1 MSQCYELSVAVHI
14 QFTLLYFVKIESSST
29 ISNATYCLLLPGPIL
44 NLSTLLVTKKFRARG
59 NKEGA
64 LTAMKM
70 LQDDKLGRLI
80 ELSSTVEH
88 PM

>member
-14 QFTLLYFVKIESSST
+14 QFTLLYFVKLESSST
-29 ISNATYCLLLPGPIL
+29 IINATYCLLLPGPIL
-44 NLSTLLVTKKFRARG
+44 NLSTLLVNKKFRA
-59 NKEGA
+59 
-64 LTAMKM
+64 AMKM

>member
-1 MSQCYELSVAVHI
+1 MPRIVCCYQE
-14 QFTLLYFVKIESSST
+14 
-29 ISNATYCLLLPGPIL
+29 L
-44 NLSTLLVTKKFRARG
+44 NLSTLLVNKKFRARG

-80 ELSSTVEH
+80 ELSSNRGTSDVSL
-88 PM
+88 